1 MNREQIANAAWFLY
15 RMMPA
20 VTGCRQAQMEK
31 TLLGYTAKSI
41 VEEAGS
47 IQDAFHS
54 ETANGVQKLLVG

>member
-1 MNREQIANAAWFLY
+1 
-15 RMMPA
+15 MMPA

-47 IQDAFHS
+47 IQEIFHS